1 VGAGARAGLI
11 LLLLLSAP
19 LAAQEAEPKPEPA
32 PETSEEAADEAED
45 MRLRLDRLENEL
57 ANLRSRLETRER
69 DAVDEELRDQTL
81 VQVYGGIGLR
91 YHMLFEGQTETFNR
105 PEFRLHLGVFGTAF
119 NQDDQ
124 RLRYDLRMTTASTD
138 MAGLPTPTLSWL
150 PFPGFGANVGVAFD
164 RFLIDYE
171 LDRTFQVTMGRFPTP
186 YYGTEILFDRDYHFQ
201 GLAESVRIDRQFP
214 EGARR
219 IMPRLQITSVQG
231 YLAQNNLGLPNP
243 TAESQPIYIG
253 AQLRMDFAPFER
265 PTRDADGKIAP
276 EVNSEIEF
284 RITAGIHWFDGEE
297 GISSNLGV
305 GYIEGTTNVLNSDG
319 LIRSEF
325 LIGEVYAEL
334 VILRTR
340 RARVKT
346 WFHGLLNFHAAPNRV
361 GSGERNEQAFD
372 AGVSWGMERFD
383 QRWDFSVGFHYF
395 YIEADAVIPEFNSEL
410 LNTNIKGYEFNL
422 AVRVLPTLTAFGEI
436 SYTERENFNL
446 NGFGKPKDEDST
458 DSSGRSLRMRI
469 GVYLDF

>member
-1 VGAGARAGLI
+1 LI
-11 LLLLLSAP
+11 ALAMLLLSAP
-19 LAAQEAEPKPEPA
+19 LAAQEPKPEPNSA
-32 PETSEEAADEAED
+32 TETEEDED
-45 MRLRLDRLENEL
+45 TRLRLDRLENEL
-57 ANLRSRLETRER
+57 ANLRARLESRER
-69 DAVDEELRDQTL
+69 DALDEELRDQTL
-81 VQVYGGIGLR
+81 VQVYGDIGLR

-119 NQDDQ
+119 NQDEQ
-124 RLRYDLRMTTASTD
+124 RLRYDLRMTTANTD

-150 PFPGFGANVGVAFD
+150 PFPGFGASVGVAFD

-186 YYGTEILFDRDYHFQ
+186 WYGTELLFDRDYHFQ
-201 GLAESVRIDRQFP
+201 GLAENVRFDRFFP

-219 IMPRLQITSVQG
+219 IMPRLQVTSVQG

-265 PTRDADGKIAP
+265 PT
-276 EVNSEIEF
+276 V
-284 RITAGIHWFDGEE
+284 GED

-305 GYIEGTTNVLNSDG
+305 GYIDGTTNVLNSDG

-325 LIGEVYAEL
+325 LIGEIYAEL
-334 VILRTR
+334 LILRTR
-340 RARVKT
+340 RARVKA
-346 WFHGLLNFHAAPNRV
+346 WFHGVLNFHAAPNRV

-372 AGVSWGMERFD
+372 AGVSWGMERME
-383 QRWDFSVGFHYF
+383 QRWDFNVSFHYF
-395 YIEADAVIPEFNSEL
+395 YIEADALIPEFNSEL
-410 LNTNIKGYEFNL
+410 LNTNIKGYEFGL

-446 NGFGKPKDEDST
+446 NGFGKPKDEDAS
-458 DSSGRSLRMRI
+458 DSSGRSLRVRI